1 MSVTARAVCGRVLSP
16 PVWSPRFP
24 GSLPY
29 VEQPQS
35 TSTDTSQTR
44 HPVLPCTP
52 DSCQYQMDIVR
63 TRGCNLQMIRD
74 LFNRITYSNCWTLNN
89 WTNTSRPWPGLL
101 VTQTGGWW
109 YVTTAY
115 VRSHHNIHVL
125 RGCSGLLGCW
135 AGVGWCGSAA
145 AAPTKSQIEFPKLRR
160 RDSAAKLGCFMPGR
174 AEDNSYL
181 RLECVIPGR
190 WWDLF
195 SPRHMLISTDLQN
208 V

>member
-1 MSVTARAVCGRVLSP
+1 MWVTARAVCGRVLSP

-29 VEQPQS
+29 VEQPQ
-35 TSTDTSQTR
+35 STDTSQTR

-74 LFNRITYSNCWTLNN
+74 LFNRITYGNCWTLNN

-109 YVTTAY
+109 YVTTDY

-125 RGCSGLLGCW
+125 RGCSGLLGWCGLVW
-135 AGVGWCGSAA
+135 AGVGVLPPLLQNHKLNFLNWGGETLPPSWAA
-145 AAPTKSQIEFPKLRR
+145 A
-160 RDSAAKLGCFMPGR
+160 CR
-174 AEDNSYL
+174 AGQKT
-181 RLECVIPGR
+181 IHI
-190 WWDLF
+190 WDW
-195 SPRHMLISTDLQN
+195 N

>member
-1 MSVTARAVCGRVLSP
+1 MGNSTGSVWAGIVTTGLVTTLSRVPPICGAATEYEYR
-16 PVWSPRFP
+16 
-24 GSLPY
+24 Y
-29 VEQPQS
+29 QA
-35 TSTDTSQTR
+35 R

-109 YVTTAY
+109 YVTTDY

-125 RGCSGLLGCW
+125 RGCSGLLGWCGLVW
-135 AGVGWCGSAA
+135 AGVGV
-145 AAPTKSQIEFPKLRR
+145 L
-160 RDSAAKLGCFMPGR
+160 
-174 AEDNSYL
+174 
-181 RLECVIPGR
+181 
-190 WWDLF
+190 
-195 SPRHMLISTDLQN
+195 SPLLQN
-208 V
+208 HKLNFLNWGGETLPPSWAASCRAGQKTIHIWDWTV